1 MNNIAFFKE
10 LKKQVEE
17 VIDFYFLYDGGA
29 YIEEVLL
36 EYKIICLSDNSDIDF
51 NDFDINYLTTLQRN
65 EIEFSVENLYK
76 CYQSELKFETTEF
89 QKYIALNSENNICCD
104 VEDLILN
111 SKVNR
116 INKIY
121 VQNKTKLPQSLKKL
135 WK

>member
-1 MNNIAFFKE
+1 MSNTEFFIE

-17 VIDFYFLYDGGA
+17 VIDFYFLYDGA
-29 YIEEVLL
+29 YIEEVSL

-51 NDFDINYLTTLQRN
+51 DDFDINYLTTLQRN

-89 QKYIALNSENNICCD
+89 QKYIAVNSENNICND

-111 SKVNR
+111 SMVNR
-116 INKIY
+116 IDKIC
-121 VQNKTKLPQSLKKL
+121 VQSKAKLPQSLKKL